1 MLLYCWLSPAL
12 AAEVVVIVTITTGVI
27 TIAVT
32 VNRSVGVV
40 VTAELAM
47 QAEVVGACLTL
58 ERFILVHPSPTLLP
72 LQIML

>member
-1 MLLYCWLSPAL
+1 M
-12 AAEVVVIVTITTGVI
+12 IVTITIDVI

-47 QAEVVGACLTL
+47 QAEVVGAC
-58 ERFILVHPSPTLLP
+58 FILELVIPVHPSPTLLP